1 MVNCNDC
8 NFIDREN
15 GPAWPKE
22 QKLLA
27 MAMHPVWGIL
37 RYRFRV
43 DEVTLKFLSFN
54 ARCGEDFRIFLIHK
68 DKLSTRT
75 RSFSIKEK
83 K

>member
-1 MVNCNDC
+1 MVNC

-43 DEVTLKFLSFN
+43 
-54 ARCGEDFRIFLIHK
+54 R
-68 DKLSTRT
+68 
-75 RSFSIKEK
+75 
-83 K
+83 